1 MIIKWFK
8 NKVINWARSDRNT
21 NSDKAELVCSTE
33 TVRRIDQNG
42 MNFTIYQANGGHVM
56 EYSSYNRKN
65 DTRDTALH
73 IISSDQDLG
82 QGIAHIIT
90 FEMLRK

>member
-8 NKVINWARSDRNT
+8 NKVINWARSDRT
-21 NSDKAELVCSTE
+21 TISEKSELICSPD
-33 TVRRIDQNG
+33 TVRRIDQSG

-56 EYSSYNRKN
+56 EYSFYNRKN

-73 IISSDQDLG
+73 IIPNDQDLG
-82 QGIAHIIT
+82 QGISHIIT